1 MIEINNAEEKK
12 KTTIK
17 EIYKNI
23 NNVITGDVLA
33 NLAYSSM
40 IMIYFMFFNIQ
51 YEVVSELILAKYIN
65 ISSIVFLLISIAII
79 EISYRK
85 EDDNVLIYGLEFL
98 VLAVFTLLI
107 KHIPKLLNCST
118 QTYILIGSYLFAI
131 YYMLKSTILYT
142 RERQEDLKKLS
153 DIKEIVKDEPVKKA
167 SKRRNKKAVEA
178 EVKEIKE
185 EGK

>member
-1 MIEINNAEEKK
+1 MVEINNSEEKK
-12 KTTIK
+12 KITFK

-51 YEVVSELILAKYIN
+51 YEAVSELILAKYIN
-65 ISSIVFLLISIAII
+65 ISSIAFLLIAIMII
-79 EISYRK
+79 EISYKK
-85 EDDNVLIYGLEFL
+85 EDDNILIYGLEFL
-98 VLAVFTLLI
+98 ALAIFTLLI
-107 KHIPKLLNCST
+107 KHMPKLLGCST
-118 QTYILIGSYLFAI
+118 QTYILVGSYLFAI

-142 RERQEDLKKLS
+142 RERQEDLKKFS
-153 DIKEIVKDEPVKKA
+153 DIKEIVKEEPIKRV
-167 SKRRNKKAVEA
+167 SKRRNKK
-178 EVKEIKE
+178 E

>member
-1 MIEINNAEEKK
+1 MIEINDSEEKK
-12 KTTIK
+12 KVTFK

-51 YEVVSELILAKYIN
+51 YEAVSELILAKYIN
-65 ISSIVFLLISIAII
+65 ISSIAFLIIAIMII
-79 EISYRK
+79 EISYKK
-85 EDDNVLIYGLEFL
+85 EDDNILIYGLEFL
-98 VLAVFTLLI
+98 ALAIFTLLI
-107 KHIPKLLNCST
+107 KHIPKLLGCNT
-118 QTYILIGSYLFAI
+118 QTYILVGSYLFAI

-142 RERQEDLKKLS
+142 KERQEELKKFS
-153 DIKEIVKDEPVKKA
+153 DIKEIVKDEPIKKA
-167 SKRRNKKAVEA
+167 SKRRNKK
-178 EVKEIKE
+178 E